1 MLTKLTGI
9 AEVARLRPNEKF
21 TSLAHLINADM
32 LRMCHNEMDG
42 KKATGVDAVTKE
54 GYNQNLD
61 KNLIDLVFRMKRQAY
76 RPQPVRRTYIQKQGS
91 SQLRPLGIPAY
102 EDKLVQSAL
111 SKILVSIY
119 EQEFLDSSFGFRPNR
134 GCHDALKVLGNII
147 DHRPTNY
154 VVDVDIRAFFD
165 HVDHEWMIKFIEHRI
180 QDPNIIRLIKR
191 FLKAGLMDAGERH
204 ETTEGVSQGGQASPV
219 LANIYLHYVM
229 DLWFEKRIRKQCKG
243 SAYMVRYA
251 DDAVFCFQFEA
262 EAREFYTAL
271 ADRLT
276 QFGLEISK
284 EKSKIIAF
292 GQYAT
297 KKAKDKD
304 GKSGKPETFDFLG
317 FTHYCSTRQ
326 DGSFRVK
333 RKTSNKKYRASLL
346 RVKLWIKENRHFPK
360 KILMDALRR
369 KLLGNYRYYGITD
382 NTRALRSF
390 RQEVRRHLF
399 KFLNRRSQRRSY
411 TWDGFELFLKKY
423 PLPKPKIYVNIF
435 ELRTHLSYI
444 M

>member
-1 MLTKLTGI
+1 VLTKLTGI

>member
-1 MLTKLTGI
+1 
-9 AEVARLRPNEKF
+9 
-21 TSLAHLINADM
+21 
-32 LRMCHNEMDG
+32 
-42 KKATGVDAVTKE
+42 
-54 GYNQNLD
+54 
-61 KNLIDLVFRMKRQAY
+61 
-76 RPQPVRRTYIQKQGS
+76 
-91 SQLRPLGIPAY
+91 
-102 EDKLVQSAL
+102 
-111 SKILVSIY
+111 
-119 EQEFLDSSFGFRPNR
+119 
-134 GCHDALKVLGNII
+134 
-147 DHRPTNY
+147 
-154 VVDVDIRAFFD
+154 
-165 HVDHEWMIKFIEHRI
+165 
-180 QDPNIIRLIKR
+180 
-191 FLKAGLMDAGERH
+191 MDAGERH

-219 LANIYLHYVM
+219 LANIYLHYVI

-262 EAREFYTAL
+262 EAREFYVAL

-297 KKAKDKD
+297 KRAKDKD

-326 DGSFRVK
+326 DGSFHVK

-346 RVKLWIKENRHFPK
+346 RVKLWIKENRHLPK

-382 NTRALRSF
+382 NTRALSSF
-390 RQEVRRHLF
+390 RQEV
-399 KFLNRRSQRRSY
+399 KGIS
-411 TWDGFELFLKKY
+411 
-423 PLPKPKIYVNIF
+423 
-435 ELRTHLSYI
+435 LSF
-444 M
+444 

>member
-9 AEVARLRPNEKF
+9 AEVARLRPKEKF

-32 LRMCHNEMDG
+32 LRMCHSEMDG

-54 GYNQNLD
+54 SYNQNLD
-61 KNLIDLVFRMKRQAY
+61 KNLVDLISRMKRQAY
-76 RPQPVRRTYIQKQGS
+76 RPQPVRRTYIPKPGS
-91 SQLRPLGIPAY
+91 SQLRPLGIPSY

-134 GCHDALKVLGNII
+134 GCHDALKVLGNILN
-147 DHRPTNY
+147 HRPINY
-154 VVDVDIRAFFD
+154 VVDVDIAGFFD

-191 FLKAGLMDAGERH
+191 FLKAGFMEAGVRH
-204 ETTEGVSQGGQASPV
+204 KATEGTSQGGQASPV

-243 SAYMVRYA
+243 AAYMVRYA
-251 DDAVFCFQFEA
+251 DDAVFCFQYEA
-262 EAREFYTAL
+262 EAREFYEAL
-271 ADRLT
+271 ADRVS

-297 KKAKDKD
+297 KMAKDKD
-304 GKSGKPETFDFLG
+304 GNREKPETFDFLG

-326 DGSFRVK
+326 DGSYRVK

-346 RVKLWIKENRHFPK
+346 RVKLWIKENRHYSK
-360 KILMDALRR
+360 RLLMDALKR
-369 KLLGNYRYYGITD
+369 KLLGYYRYYGITD
-382 NTRALRSF
+382 NTEALRSF
-390 RQEVRRHLF
+390 RQEVRRYRF
-399 KFLNRRSQRRSY
+399 KYLNRRSQRRSY

-444 M
+444 L